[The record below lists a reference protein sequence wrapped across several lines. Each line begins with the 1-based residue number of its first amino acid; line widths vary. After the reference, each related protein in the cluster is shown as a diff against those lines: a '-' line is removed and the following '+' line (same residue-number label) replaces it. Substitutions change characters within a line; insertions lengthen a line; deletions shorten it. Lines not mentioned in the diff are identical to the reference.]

1 MNSQRYIVKYNHLS
15 LLLIFWYSTRPA
27 VEGKFCLEAW
37 TISRVSSYVCSVT
50 GIFRNL
56 KKEFFNDDSDY

>member
-1 MNSQRYIVKYNHLS
+1 MD
-15 LLLIFWYSTRPA
+15 
-27 VEGKFCLEAW
+27 GKFCLEAW

-56 KKEFFNDDSDY
+56 QRIEVFDDDSDYQKKKMTTSVGKPLVT